1 MTQHAIA
8 SDGSPWRIGVK
19 RNLMV
24 IPAKRAAETLG
35 GYPDEGNKVLKCLDV
50 SVYAT
55 LFGLSVWAF
64 E

>member
-1 MTQHAIA
+1 
-8 SDGSPWRIGVK
+8 
-19 RNLMV
+19 MV